1 MKHFPSATLMPIAL
15 ILAVW
20 ATAGPA
26 LAIDRLKDDVKDLWR
41 KPVVKQ
47 AAIGAG
53 IGAATGVLSDRT
65 SVGRGAGIG
74 ALTGAGTGLID
85 QYGVLRNKPMAR
97 TAAKGAIIGTGA
109 SAAMRNSKLKGAA
122 VGAGVGAGT
131 HLLRDY
137 WNDGKR

>member
-1 MKHFPSATLMPIAL
+1 MKSIQSAVFMPLAL
-15 ILAVW
+15 VLAIW
-20 ATAGPA
+20 TTAGPA

-85 QYGVLRNKPMAR
+85 QYGMLKGKPMAR
-97 TAAKGAIIGTGA
+97 TVAKGAIIGTGA
-109 SAAMRNSKLKGAA
+109 SAATHGSVLKGAA